1 MTPQAQVQAHD
12 RDPPPNTCARTRAL
26 GSFTVVEVTGEVD
39 LATAYLV
46 AEHLDAATAP
56 PEPNVLVDL
65 RPADF
70 LDCSALRVLCR
81 AEKRARERGGS
92 LRVVSDDPRVR
103 RLLGAAGLLGRFP
116 LLPRLPGESNDA
128 K

>member
-1 MTPQAQVQAHD
+1 MTPQAQAHD
-12 RDPPPNTCARTRAL
+12 GDPPPAPNACARTQAI

-39 LATAYLV
+39 IATAYLV
-46 AEHLDAATAP
+46 AEHLDAATSP

-81 AEKRARERGGS
+81 AETRARERGGS

-103 RLLGAAGLLGRFP
+103 RLLRAAGLLGRFTP
-116 LLPRLPGESNDA
+116 LPGLPGELSEA